1 MPLNHFQ
8 AGGIYRLMSGGVVR
22 SVSDTSHEWLAG
34 QVGIGYLLRKVVS
47 SIAVTPMP
55 VPM

>member
-8 AGGIYRLMSGGVVR
+8 VGGIYRLMSGGVVR
-22 SVSDTSHEWLAG
+22 SVCNTSHNRWAS
-34 QVGIGYLLRKVVS
+34 QVGIYYFVNMAVS
-47 SIAVTPMP
+47 NIAATPMP

>member
-22 SVSDTSHEWLAG
+22 SVSDTSHEWLG
-34 QVGIGYLLRKVVS
+34 CQGGIGYLPSRAVS
-47 SIAVTPMP
+47 NIAVTPMP